1 LGRVHVAVS
10 VAMSVGVSV
19 AMSVGVSVAVSA
31 ARVERDLTHPT
42 PPT

>member
-1 LGRVHVAVS
+1 
-10 VAMSVGVSV
+10 MSV

-42 PPT
+42 LPT

>member
-1 LGRVHVAVS
+1 
-10 VAMSVGVSV
+10 MSVGVSV
-19 AMSVGVSVAVSA
+19 AVSVGASVAVSVGVSVAVSA